1 VKEYHKDGD
10 LVKVKAGKAG
20 IGEWTWGIVIS
31 SKEVF
36 RDSKQRDYKV
46 ILVEDGYVGLFH
58 NSEVRTVNGVM
69 FTYEF

>member
-1 VKEYHKDGD
+1 MKEYHENGD
-10 LVKVKAGKAG
+10 LVKVMNTPGSLW
-20 IGEWTWGIVIS
+20 EWGIVVS

-58 NSEVRTVNGVM
+58 NSEVRTVDGVM